1 MNLTEVIKM
10 FEVNFE
16 RGWVECKLCPK
27 HADGTSHTGRAFELV
42 EESWYLYHAMRHIN
56 KHLTEYG
63 EDDKEHQ
70 LDDGPSADTAEI
82 YAAMIES
89 TEAPSGG
96 YHI

>member
-1 MNLTEVIKM
+1 MYYSFPCTYCGKVFYAFGDKTTASATLYSGIK
-10 FEVNFE
+10 
-16 RGWVECKLCPK
+16 
-27 HADGTSHTGRAFELV
+27 
-42 EESWYLYHAMRHIN
+42 

-96 YHI
+96 YQL